1 MLLIATII
9 GLAAAGDVHRVAG
22 ARYDN
27 PQAGLNNQLTLYLSL
42 DSGLRAGGALVLD
55 LSALPATSVTTC
67 KLYPLLDSLD
77 ASTFLTTNLVV
88 ATTGMPS
95 VTGTSYTC
103 TWTTALAA
111 NTAYALVIDDTSGQA
126 EGVWGPVGV

>member
-27 PQAGLNNQLTLYLSL
+27 PQAGLNNCLTLYLSL

-55 LSALPATSVTTC
+55 LAALPATSVTTC
-67 KLYPLLDSLD
+67 KLYPLKDSLD
-77 ASTFLTTNLVV
+77 ASTFLTTDMV
-88 ATTGMPS
+88 AAGTGSPS
-95 VTGTSYTC
+95 ATG
-103 TWTTALAA
+103 
-111 NTAYALVIDDTSGQA
+111 
-126 EGVWGPVGV
+126 